1 ASGGVS
7 RIEDVQV
14 LSRIRGVAGIIIG
27 KALYTGAV
35 RLEDALAAVGQA
47 SDEAA
52 AGPPPLRG
60 PAKRV
65 IACLAVRAGP
75 VVKGVRFEG
84 ARDVGD
90 PVELAVFYDGQGADE
105 IMLLDIDA
113 SSEGRSATED
123 VVRRVAAAISAPL
136 TVGGGI
142 RTVDDMRRMFD
153 AGATKVSVGS
163 AAVARPPLIKEA
175 ADTFGA
181 RRIVLA
187 VD

>member
-1 ASGGVS
+1 
-7 RIEDVQV
+7 
-14 LSRIRGVAGIIIG
+14 
-27 KALYTGAV
+27 
-35 RLEDALAAVGQA
+35 
-47 SDEAA
+47 
-52 AGPPPLRG
+52 
-60 PAKRV
+60 
-65 IACLAVRAGP
+65 
-75 VVKGVRFEG
+75 
-84 ARDVGD
+84 
-90 PVELAVFYDGQGADE
+90 DE

-153 AGATKVSVGS
+153 AGAAKVSVGS

-187 VD
+187 VDCRRRAGGDGWEVVV